1 MVRTGLVLWLCS
13 SAPVSVLLGRM
24 IAGPAVPDV
33 SRAVPGRAAAPQV
46 PVAVR

>member
-1 MVRTGLVLWLCS
+1 MVRTGFVLWLCS
-13 SAPVSVLLGRM
+13 SAPVSMLLGRM

-33 SRAVPGRAAAPQV
+33 SRAARGRAAAQQV